1 VNGKPKKPPAS
12 RPARGLS
19 RFSGRRAAA
28 LVPQSR
34 MGGPML
40 WVVAIMTAL
49 TVIAAAGGL
58 ALANL
63 ASEAR
68 AELSGG
74 LTVQILEPE
83 PEARNRAAE
92 TALAILAN
100 REDVAS
106 ARRVSDQEIEELL
119 APWLGEGEELGEL
132 VPVPALIDARL
143 HGPVTERRVDELR
156 AQIEPRVPSVR
167 IDAQSGW
174 LQPVFEVIETLQWL
188 AVGLVALLAAT
199 STAAVFLASRSA
211 LGANRETIEIV
222 HLLGGTDGQ
231 IARIFQN
238 SIARDAILGGV
249 AGLALGVTAVLL
261 LARQFSGLDSGM
273 VSGSELHPFDWAAIA
288 AIPVIGLVL
297 AILTARVTVFHALRQ
312 VL

>member
-1 VNGKPKKPPAS
+1 
-12 RPARGLS
+12 
-19 RFSGRRAAA
+19 
-28 LVPQSR
+28 
-34 MGGPML
+34 ML

-58 ALANL
+58 ALSNL
-63 ASEAR
+63 ASHSR

-92 TALAILAN
+92 TALAMLAN

-106 ARRVSDQEIEELL
+106 VHRVPDEEIEKLL
-119 APWLGEGEELGEL
+119 APWLGEGGELDEL
-132 VPVPALIDARL
+132 VPAPALIDARL
-143 HGPVTERRVDELR
+143 RGPVTERRVEELR
-156 AQIEPRVPSVR
+156 ALIQPRVPSVR

-188 AVGLVALLAAT
+188 AVGLVVLLAGT
-199 STAAVFLASRSA
+199 SAAAVFLASRSA

-238 SIARDAILGGV
+238 SIARDAMLGGI
-249 AGLALGVTAVLL
+249 AGLALGVAALLL
-261 LARQFSGLDSGM
+261 LARQFAGLGSSM
-273 VSGSELHPFDWAAIA
+273 VSGGQLQPLDWAAIA
-288 AIPVIGLVL
+288 AIPIAGLVL
-297 AILTARVTVFHALRQ
+297 AILTARVTVLHALRQ